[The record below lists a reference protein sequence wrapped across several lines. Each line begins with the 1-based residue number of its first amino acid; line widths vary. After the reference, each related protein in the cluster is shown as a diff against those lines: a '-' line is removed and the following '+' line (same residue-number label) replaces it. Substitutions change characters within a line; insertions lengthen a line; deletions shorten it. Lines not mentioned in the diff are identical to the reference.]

1 MAPTTATRSA
11 QSRFRRWREP
21 FLMNFLPAW
30 VKEYTAFTSS
40 RKIPPRRTTHAD
52 ELQPDFSTLIHRQE
66 SICTGKSPKFF
77 SASQS
82 LLAALWGLHRYFPYS
97 SVNVR
102 ATVEVTAHSRDV
114 LEFNLRRPW
123 LLAAVKAQSHPVKD
137 ERERNSPDCQN
148 AAPATGGGRTS
159 TPLTRSV
166 WLVQAG
172 FISC

>member
-1 MAPTTATRSA
+1 M
-11 QSRFRRWREP
+11 
-21 FLMNFLPAW
+21 PA
-30 VKEYTAFTSS
+30 A
-40 RKIPPRRTTHAD
+40 
-52 ELQPDFSTLIHRQE
+52 ELQPDFSTFIHRQQ

-82 LLAALWGLHRYFPYS
+82 LLAAPWGLHRYFPYS

-123 LLAAVKAQSHPVKD
+123 LLAAAKAQSHPVKD
-137 ERERNSPDCQN
+137 ERERNSPDCPN

-172 FISC
+172 FYFRAKIGLFRWFFSG

>member
-1 MAPTTATRSA
+1 
-11 QSRFRRWREP
+11 
-21 FLMNFLPAW
+21 
-30 VKEYTAFTSS
+30 
-40 RKIPPRRTTHAD
+40 
-52 ELQPDFSTLIHRQE
+52 
-66 SICTGKSPKFF
+66 
-77 SASQS
+77 
-82 LLAALWGLHRYFPYS
+82 
-97 SVNVR
+97 VNVQ

-123 LLAAVKAQSHPVKD
+123 LLAAVKAQSHPEKD

-172 FISC
+172 FIFAGAKASKLKQFLSAGMKACSTPCPGEAALLWVFANCLSVMMGRRKIGF